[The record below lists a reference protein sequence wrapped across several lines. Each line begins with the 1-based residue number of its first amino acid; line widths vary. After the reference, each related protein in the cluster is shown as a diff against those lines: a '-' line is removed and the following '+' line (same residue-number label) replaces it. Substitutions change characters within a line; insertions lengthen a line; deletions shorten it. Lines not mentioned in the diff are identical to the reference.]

1 MSAYYYSLQFIIAA
15 STPNDAPIE
24 TWLAR
29 RTLCAD
35 LANEE
40 NQ

>member
-1 MSAYYYSLQFIIAA
+1 MNPYFFSLHFLIAA
-15 STPNDAPIE
+15 ATPNDTPIQV
-24 TWLAR
+24 WLAR
-29 RTLCAD
+29 RTLCAE

>member
-1 MSAYYYSLQFIIAA
+1 MNPYFFSLHMLIAA
-15 STPNDAPIE
+15 STPNETPIQ

>member
-1 MSAYYYSLQFIIAA
+1 MSAYYYSLHMIVAA
-15 STPNDAPIE
+15 STPKDAPIE
-24 TWLAR
+24 VWLAR
-29 RTLCAD
+29 RTLCAE

>member
-1 MSAYYYSLQFIIAA
+1 MNPYFYSLHFIIAA
-15 STPNDAPIE
+15 STPREAPIE
-24 TWLAR
+24 VWLAR
-29 RTLCAD
+29 RTLVGE

>member
-1 MSAYYYSLQFIIAA
+1 MNPYFFSLQFIIAA
-15 STPNDAPIE
+15 AAPKESPIE

-29 RTLCAD
+29 RTLCAE